1 MPVTEIQ
8 PFQFKQFS
16 IAQDRCPM
24 KVGTDGVLLGAWA
37 EVSQAKNILDIG
49 AGTGLIAIMLGQRTS
64 DAEIDAVEIDEIACA
79 QATENIERVAWS
91 SRLKVFPISI
101 QDYVKTSSKTY
112 DLIVSNPPFFTGGTF
127 SDKQD
132 RASVRH
138 AIKLPH
144 GDLLGAVRALLTPH
158 GKFSVILPYIE
169 GLRFVELAATYNL
182 FCTKSTQVRPKAD
195 KPIERLLL
203 QFERTAKTT
212 QENSLVIQKE
222 ERNEWTE
229 EYIELTKSFYLNM

>member
-1 MPVTEIQ
+1 MNYTIQMPATEIQ

-16 IAQDRCPM
+16 ITQDRCPM

-37 EVSQAKNILDIG
+37 EVSQAKNILDVG

-144 GDLLGAVRALLTPH
+144 GDLLSR
-158 GKFSVILPYIE
+158 
-169 GLRFVELAATYNL
+169 
-182 FCTKSTQVRPKAD
+182 Q
-195 KPIERLLL
+195 
-203 QFERTAKTT
+203 
-212 QENSLVIQKE
+212 
-222 ERNEWTE
+222 
-229 EYIELTKSFYLNM
+229 